1 MGEIAGAN
9 IAGQDRRWEQPPGF
23 WSEIGD
29 HQLKYSAWGDGHDT
43 AQLVDGPGGGWAVWY
58 AQDSTVV
65 GVLTC
70 DWDAEYE
77 RGQTLIERG
86 ADLSEALP
94 GAGART

>member
-43 AQLVDGPGGGWAVWY
+43 AQLVEGPARRLGRLVRAGLHGGRGP
-58 AQDSTVV
+58 DLRLGR
-65 GVLTC
+65 GVRA
-70 DWDAEYE
+70 W
-77 RGQTLIERG
+77 
-86 ADLSEALP
+86 
-94 GAGART
+94 ART